1 MPKLH
6 KNGHKKLHELN
17 ARVCQAALRKLGFP
31 HGAGRGWGTKFLP
44 SPSSHQLGL
53 PVPSSALS
61 SLDYRFPLGRSL
73 ARAPYSLL
81 GVPGPGSFCLGSR
94 LPPVLSRAQNSC
106 LLPRPSWPGSRLP
119 PLHSPPGPA
128 ITRLHRLG
136 RTHQPHLRP
145 LASGLRLRTPAQ
157 AVPPK
162 CLCGSVF
169 EAAASLRALDIR
181 AFPALN
187 YISQSPCAAFQ
198 KNFEPWV
205 LSGYPSK
212 SSRSEWPPE
221 SGRGGRAQ

>member
-119 PLHSPPGPA
+119 PLHSPQVPPSPASTASVGPTSLTFDHWPA
-128 ITRLHRLG
+128 VCACVLPRELYLPSVSAAQSLKP
-136 RTHQPHLRP
+136 QPPCARST
-145 LASGLRLRTPAQ
+145 SGL
-157 AVPPK
+157 
-162 CLCGSVF
+162 
-169 EAAASLRALDIR
+169 
-181 AFPALN
+181 
-187 YISQSPCAAFQ
+187 FQ
-198 KNFEPWV
+198 P
-205 LSGYPSK
+205 
-212 SSRSEWPPE
+212 
-221 SGRGGRAQ
+221 

>member
-31 HGAGRGWGTKFLP
+31 HGAGWRWGTKFLP

-61 SLDYRFPLGRSL
+61 SLDYRFPSRTL
-73 ARAPYSLL
+73 
-81 GVPGPGSFCLGSR
+81 PGPGSLFPSR
-94 LPPVLSRAQNSC
+94 PSRPWLLLLRFSPPSRSLQGPE
-106 LLPRPSWPGSRLP
+106 LLPSSPAFLARFPPPSSAF
-119 PLHSPPGPA
+119 PPGPA
-128 ITRLHRLG
+128 ITRPHRLG

-145 LASGLRLRTPAQ
+145 LASGLRLRTPAR

-187 YISQSPCAAFQ
+187 YISQSPCAAFE
-198 KNFEPWV
+198 KSFEPWV